1 MNNTTVPEA
10 SIDFTA
16 DSDIISIRILM
27 LEDNPRD
34 VTLAVEQLRKSGFL
48 VHADTVDTEK
58 DFIAKFESQPYD
70 LILSDYRIPSW
81 SGAQAFRLVKASGVD
96 IPFILVTGTL
106 GDEAAV
112 DLIKEGVTDYVLK
125 DRLARLPT
133 AVRRALTERA
143 TRIQGAQ
150 SIRDLRISEARIM
163 CLVESSIVAIA
174 ISDLRGSLIE
184 ANGAFLNLLGYTRE
198 DIRSGELRFH
208 ALTPPEF
215 YESDRIAA
223 DRLKRTGVAP
233 AWEKEFIHKNGSH
246 IAVLI
251 GVSTLIGPQGAPER
265 VAFIVDINEKKK
277 LEQQLRKAQKMEAI
291 GQLAGGIAHDFN
303 NHLSVIIGFSEVL
316 LNRATDDD
324 KMRGQCEQI
333 KKAGERAASL
343 TRQLLAFSRQQ
354 VLTPKVLDLNHVVT
368 ETEKMLAR
376 LIGEHIELSTKL
388 DSSLGS
394 VKADP
399 GQIEQIIINL
409 AVNARDAMPEGGKLI
424 IETANVELDEEYVLQ
439 HQPCVAGRYVLL
451 TISDTGTGMDE
462 QTIAH
467 MFEPFFTTKEVGKGT
482 GLGLSTV
489 YGVVKQSGGYV
500 WVDSEIGRGST
511 FKIYLPRVDDLVQQR
526 PSKSSAREPL
536 SGTETVLLVEDE
548 ESVRKLTCTFLDD
561 EGYKVIEANSGAHAL
576 ELAANAAVPIHILLT
591 DIVMP
596 GMNGHSLAQRMLAL
610 RPEMKILYVSGY
622 AGGFEPH
629 SQILEDGTIVVSK
642 PFSRKALLGKLREVL
657 DS

>member
-1 MNNTTVPEA
+1 MNKTTTQEV
-10 SIDFTA
+10 SKDFTK
-16 DSDIISIRILM
+16 DSGIISLHILV
-27 LEDNPRD
+27 LEDDPRD
-34 VTLAVEQLRKSGFL
+34 VTLALSQLTQSGF
-48 VHADTVDTEK
+48 VVQADTVDTEK
-58 DFIAKFESQPYD
+58 DFLAKLESQSYD

-81 SGAQAFRLVKASGVD
+81 SGAQAFRLVKAMGLD

-112 DLIKEGVTDYVLK
+112 DLIKEGVTDYILK
-125 DRLARLPT
+125 DRLTRLPT
-133 AVRRALTERA
+133 AVRRALAERA
-143 TRIQGAQ
+143 IRIQGAQ
-150 SIRDLRISEARIM
+150 AIQDLRISEARIM

-174 ISDLRGSLIE
+174 ISDLRGNLIE

-198 DIRSGELRFH
+198 EVRSGELRCH

-215 YESDRIAA
+215 HESDRIAA
-223 DRLKRTGVAP
+223 DRLKKTGVAP

-246 IAVLI
+246 VAVLI
-251 GVSTLIGPQGAPER
+251 GIATLIGPQGGPER
-265 VAFIVDINEKKK
+265 VAFIVDISEKKK

-316 LNRATDDD
+316 LDRPNVDD
-324 KMRGQCEQI
+324 KMRGQCEEI

-354 VLTPKVLDLNHVVT
+354 VLTPKVLDLNHVVL
-368 ETEKMLAR
+368 ETEKMLTR
-376 LIGEHIELSTKL
+376 LIGEHIQLSTNL

-394 VKADP
+394 VKADS

-409 AVNARDAMPEGGKLI
+409 AVNARDAMPEGGKLVV
-424 IETANVELDEEYVLQ
+424 ETANADLDEDFVLL

-451 TISDTGTGMDE
+451 TVSDTGSGMDE

-511 FKIYLPRVDDLVQQR
+511 FKIYLPRIDEIVLQR
-526 PSKSSAREPL
+526 PSIGSAREL
-536 SGTETVLLVEDE
+536 FRGTETVLLVEDE
-548 ESVRKLTCTFLDD
+548 DSVRKLTRTFLG
-561 EGYKVIEANSGAHAL
+561 ESGYSVIEANSGAQAL
-576 ELAANAAVPIHILLT
+576 ELAAEYSKPIHILLT
-591 DIVMP
+591 DVVMP
-596 GMNGHSLAQRMLAL
+596 GMNGRALAQKMFAL

-622 AGGFEPH
+622 AGGFESH
-629 SQILEDGTIVVSK
+629 SQILQDGAVMVAK
-642 PFSRKALLGKLREVL
+642 PFARKTLLGKVREVL

>member
-1 MNNTTVPEA
+1 MTDATAQEA
-10 SIDFTA
+10 SKDLA
-16 DSDIISIRILM
+16 LNSDIIPLRILV
-27 LEDNPRD
+27 LEDDPRD
-34 VTLAVEQLRKSGFL
+34 ITLVVDQLTQAGFL
-48 VHADTVDTEK
+48 VHADTVDTER
-58 DFIAKFESQPYD
+58 DFVAKFESQSYD
-70 LILSDYRIPSW
+70 VILSDYRIPSW

-112 DLIKEGVTDYVLK
+112 DLIKEGVTDYILK
-125 DRLARLPT
+125 DRLTRLPT
-133 AVRRALTERA
+133 AVRRALAERA
-143 TRIQGAQ
+143 IRIQGAQ
-150 SIRDLRISEARIM
+150 TIHDLRISEARIM

-174 ISDLRGSLIE
+174 ISDLRGNLLE
-184 ANGAFLNLLGYTRE
+184 ANGAFLNLLGYSRE
-198 DIRSGELRFH
+198 DVRSGDLRFH
-208 ALTPPEF
+208 DLTPPEF
-215 YESDRIAA
+215 YESDRISSE
-223 DRLKRTGVAP
+223 RLKRTGVAP

-246 IAVLI
+246 ISVLI

-265 VAFIVDINEKKK
+265 VTFIVDISEKKK

-316 LNRATDDD
+316 LGRETADE
-324 KMRGQCEQI
+324 KMRSQCEQI

-354 VLTPKVLDLNHVVT
+354 VLAPKILDLNRVVT
-368 ETEKMLAR
+368 ETEKMLTR
-376 LIGEHIELSTKL
+376 LIGEHIELSTNL

-409 AVNARDAMPEGGKLI
+409 AVNARDAMSEGGKLAI
-424 IETANVELDEEYVLQ
+424 KTSNVELDEEFALQ
-439 HQPCVAGRYVLL
+439 HQPCIVGRYVLL

-482 GLGLSTV
+482 GLGLATV
-489 YGVVKQSGGYV
+489 YGVVKQSGGCV

-511 FKIYLPRVDDLVQQR
+511 FKIYLPRVDELVQQ
-526 PSKSSAREPL
+526 SASNGTVREL
-536 SGTETVLLVEDE
+536 FRGTETVLLVEDE
-548 ESVRKLTCTFLDD
+548 DSVRKLTRTFLDD
-561 EGYKVIEANSGAHAL
+561 EGYKVIEANGGAQAL
-576 ELAANAAVPIHILLT
+576 EIVANSTEPIHILLT
-591 DIVMP
+591 DVVMP
-596 GMNGHSLAQRMLAL
+596 VMNGRALAQKMLAL

-622 AGGFEPH
+622 AGGFESH
-629 SQILEDGTIVVSK
+629 GQILEDGAIVVPK
-642 PFSRKALLGKLREVL
+642 PFSRKALLGKLRDVL